1 MAKADK
7 PQLDQKLLDE
17 IEADVELLI
26 LVEMMNEALQE
37 LRKEKFGEFV
47 CH

>member
-7 PQLDQKLLDE
+7 TQLDQKLLDE